1 MIKFKKKKSN
11 KKYIEVIPIEY
22 NMYEFLHNM
31 NSYKHINL
39 FDVITK
45 STDADIKRFIKE
57 HPIIDNIINN
67 RNNRN
72 KLTIKRTILP
82 INSVCE
88 FSEIEKFTCVGDK
101 PIYFFKATFLQQ
113 EYDAIYL
120 TDENLFELF
129 NLQE

>member
-1 MIKFKKKKSN
+1 MIKFKKKELN

-22 NMYEFLHNM
+22 NMYEFLHNL
-31 NSYKHINL
+31 NECKNINL
-39 FDVITK
+39 FDIYK
-45 STDADIKRFIKE
+45 SNDKDIKKFVQE

-67 RNNRN
+67 KDRI
-72 KLTIKRTILP
+72 TIKRTVLP
-82 INSVCE
+82 ISSVCE

-120 TDENLFELF
+120 TDENLFKLF
-129 NLQE
+129 DIKE